1 MVYHLWNIFLYNM
14 GVVTSMK
21 LFEHE
26 EIDLGYK
33 KLDRGTSDSGRVYT
47 DPDNNP
53 YPSITTVLS
62 ILSEKGIAAW
72 RARVGEEEANR
83 ISKQATDR
91 GTAVHETI
99 EYYIAGELQRGTCET
114 PMPHILE
121 MFYSIK
127 PTIDAAL
134 TKVYAQEAPLY
145 SKHLGVA
152 GTVDC
157 VGVWNGK
164 NSVIDW
170 KTSKKLK
177 KKEWVSAY
185 FMQCAA
191 YAIMWEERTG
201 MPITQLVVGIAVDNE
216 EPQVFVEHRDNWD
229 KELIKTINEYKL
241 RKKL

>member
-1 MVYHLWNIFLYNM
+1 MFA
-14 GVVTSMK
+14 
-21 LFEHE
+21 HE
-26 EIDLGYK
+26 PIDLGYE
-33 KLDRGTSDSGRVYT
+33 KLERVTSDSHRVYT

-53 YPSITTVLS
+53 YPSVTTVLS
-62 ILSEKGIAAW
+62 ILSEAGIAAW

-83 ISKQATDR
+83 ISTQAASR
-91 GTAVHETI
+91 GTKVHEVI
-99 EYYIAGELQRGTCET
+99 ESYVGNELNSKY
-114 PMPHILE
+114 MPNVMD

-127 PTIDAAL
+127 PTIDQSL

-145 SKHLGVA
+145 SKHLGIA

-177 KKEWVSAY
+177 KKEWISGY
-185 FMQCAA
+185 CMQCAA

-216 EPQVFVEHRDNWD
+216 QPQIFIEHRDNWD
-229 KELIKTINEYKL
+229 KELIKTINEYKQ
-241 RKKL
+241 RKLFGRK

>member
-1 MVYHLWNIFLYNM
+1 M
-14 GVVTSMK
+14 
-21 LFEHE
+21 FEHE
-26 EIDLGYK
+26 PIDLGYE
-33 KLDRGTSDSGRVYT
+33 KLDRVTYDSHRVYT

-53 YPSITTVLS
+53 YPSVTTVLS
-62 ILSEKGIAAW
+62 ILSEAGIAAW

-83 ISKQATDR
+83 ISTQAASR
-91 GTAVHETI
+91 GTKVHEVI
-99 EYYIAGELQRGTCET
+99 ESYVGNELNSKY
-114 PMPHILE
+114 MPNVMD

-127 PTIDAAL
+127 PTIDQSL

-145 SKHLGVA
+145 SKHLGIA

-177 KKEWVSAY
+177 KKEWISGY
-185 FMQCAA
+185 CMQCAA

-216 EPQVFVEHRDNWD
+216 QPQIFIEHRDNWD
-229 KELIKTINEYKL
+229 KELIKTINEYKQ
-241 RKKL
+241 RKLFGRK

>member
-1 MVYHLWNIFLYNM
+1 MH
-14 GVVTSMK
+14 

-26 EIDLGYK
+26 PISLGYE
-33 KLDRGTSDSGRVYT
+33 KLDRVTSDDGRVYT
-47 DPDNNP
+47 DPEGKP
-53 YPSITTVLS
+53 YPSVTTVLS
-62 ILSEKGIAAW
+62 ILSEEGIQAW

-83 ISKQATDR
+83 ISRKASTR
-91 GTAVHETI
+91 GTAVHNII
-99 EYYIAGELQRGTCET
+99 EHYVANELQRGTCEI
-114 PMPHILE
+114 PMPHIMD

-127 PTIDAAL
+127 PTIDKSL
-134 TKVYAQEAPLY
+134 SKVYCQEAPLY
-145 SKHLGVA
+145 SKHLGLA

-177 KKEWVSAY
+177 KKEWISGY

-216 EPQVFVEHRDNWD
+216 SPQVFIAHRDDWD
-229 KELIKTINEYKL
+229 KELIKTINEYKR
-241 RKKL
+241 RKIFGRK

>member
-1 MVYHLWNIFLYNM
+1 M
-14 GVVTSMK
+14 MK

-26 EIDLGYK
+26 PIDLGYE
-33 KLDRGTSDSGRVYT
+33 KLNRVTADTGRVYT

-62 ILSEKGIAAW
+62 ILSEKGIAEW

-83 ISKQATDR
+83 ISKQATTR
-91 GTAVHETI
+91 GTAVHECI

-127 PTIDAAL
+127 PTIDQSL

-157 VGVWNGK
+157 VGIWNGK

-170 KTSKKLK
+170 KTSKKFK

-216 EPQVFVEHRDNWD
+216 QPQIFIEHRDNWD